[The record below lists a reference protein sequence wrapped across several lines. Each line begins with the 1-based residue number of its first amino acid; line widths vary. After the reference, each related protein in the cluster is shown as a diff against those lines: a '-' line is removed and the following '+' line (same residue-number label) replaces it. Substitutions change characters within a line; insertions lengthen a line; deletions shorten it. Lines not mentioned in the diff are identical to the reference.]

1 MFCYKSTHL
10 YAKNATV
17 LYDDSYAEG
26 SLWSRDNAANPL
38 QPCSAPWTQDL
49 QCTVC
54 LDGHQDVYAMCRNLT
69 HNATIVMEA
78 GGKSVDIFKS
88 DTQQWLLPVMIAV
101 IAVIIVIIS
110 SIFIY
115 KRWKSS
121 RAARTR

>member
-1 MFCYKSTHL
+1 MKDFSPSVEQQSVTEVSSMFCYKSTHL

-17 LYDDSYAEG
+17 LYDDNDAEG

-88 DTQQWLLPVMIAV
+88 GKKLVSTPP
-101 IAVIIVIIS
+101 
-110 SIFIY
+110 
-115 KRWKSS
+115 
-121 RAARTR
+121 